1 MTLLTTPIFDFT
13 KVASALM
20 RLVVKITRL
29 KGEHFYSFSTQPSEI
44 EPAVSPHYI
53 LAVSND
59 FTGYSREHGS
69 IHQENVSNK
78 SHIEDAHKE
87 DAKVIMENSLP
98 V

>member
-1 MTLLTTPIFDFT
+1 MTLLTTPIFNFT
-13 KVASALM
+13 KVASTLM
-20 RLVVKITRL
+20 RLVKITRL

-53 LAVSND
+53 LVISND
-59 FTGYSREHGS
+59 FTRYSREHGS